1 MFPEPKVGMLPF
13 WPQHTEFWDIGGTI
27 FSSASPSTE
36 DKRQTVNRYLR
47 VMSKSEIQ
55 RRDIQW
61 AEVRTYFLHRN
72 SQLIH
77 QGIRGLASLI
87 VVVAHGYEAFG
98 WPKHSFDRPYIF
110 QIPFTRLILDGGYLA
125 VCIFFLLSGYL
136 CAIKPL
142 RLLRAGNPDEARRA
156 IASGALRR
164 LVRLGIPAT
173 LATTFSW
180 FLTQIGAFTVSTSQP
195 GDVWL
200 NFHSAWPSSTWSV
213 ALRGLRFA
221 IVGSFAISLMRI
233 ASYVDVRR

>member
-1 MFPEPKVGMLPF
+1 MFPF
-13 WPQHTEFWDIGGTI
+13 WPQHIEFWEIGGTR

-180 FLTQIGAFTVSTSQP
+180 FLTQIGALTMSTSQP
-195 GDVWL
+195 GYVWL
-200 NFHSAWPSSTWSV
+200 NFHSAWPSSTWYV
-213 ALRGLRFA
+213 ALRELRFA
-221 IVGSFAISLMRI
+221 IVESFVILLIRV